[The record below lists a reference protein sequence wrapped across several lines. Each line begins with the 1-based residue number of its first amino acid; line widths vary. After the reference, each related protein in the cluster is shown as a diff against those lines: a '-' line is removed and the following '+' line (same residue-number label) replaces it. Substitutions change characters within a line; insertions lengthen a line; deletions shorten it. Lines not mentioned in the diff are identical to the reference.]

1 MKRKKRHGKHD
12 KRDRRVT
19 SRRFVLM
26 IAGVACM
33 LALLYIG
40 GSWLEARNKKPET
53 RGDYQERY
61 AYEETI
67 NVDGVTYRRRREV
80 TAILLMGV
88 DRSSD
93 AAVTGYRNGGQSD
106 FLQVLAIDSANRTI
120 TRVPIDRDTMTPIT
134 VLGVLGN
141 KSGVRTAQ
149 ICLSHGFGD
158 GKQQSCELTVDA
170 VSNLLMGVPI
180 DEYFAMNLDGI
191 STLNDALG
199 GVTVTLEDDF
209 SAVDPAMTPGTTLTL
224 RGMQAE
230 YFVRSRMNIGV
241 GTNEARMKRQHV
253 FLEQMGNMLID
264 RVNEDQ
270 NFIGTL
276 YDELEPYLVTS
287 MSRGYLINKA
297 WTARAYDRTI
307 AEIPGEHRIGENGFM
322 EFHADET
329 AIEQLVLELFYQKVK

>member
-1 MKRKKRHGKHD
+1 MKRRKKRN
-12 KRDRRVT
+12 KRGASTKQFALLVAA
-19 SRRFVLM
+19 V
-26 IAGVACM
+26 AGL

-40 GSWLEARNKKPET
+40 GSLLEARDKKPET

-67 NVDGVTYRRRREV
+67 EVDGETYRRRREV
-80 TAILLMGV
+80 TAILLMGI

-93 AAVTGYRNGGQSD
+93 AVITGYRNGGQSD
-106 FLQVLAIDSANRTI
+106 FLQLLAIDSSDRTI

-134 VLGVLGN
+134 VLGVLGD
-141 KSGVRTAQ
+141 KAGVRTAQ

-170 VSNLLMGVPI
+170 VSNLMVGAPI

-191 STLNDALG
+191 SAMNDALG

-209 SAVDPAMTPGTTLTL
+209 SALDPAMTLGTTLTL
-224 RGMQAE
+224 RGIQAE

-241 GTNEARMKRQHV
+241 GTNEARMKRQQV
-253 FLEQMGNMLID
+253 YIEQIGNMLD
-264 RVNEDQ
+264 ERVREDQ

-276 YDELEPYLVTS
+276 YDELTPYLVTS

-297 WTARAYDRTI
+297 WTTREYERRV
-307 AEIPGEHRIGENGFM
+307 AEIPGEHKIGSDGFM
-322 EFHADET
+322 EFHADED
-329 AIEQLVLELFYQKVK
+329 AVEQLVLELFYQKVK

>member
-1 MKRKKRHGKHD
+1 MKRRKKRN
-12 KRDRRVT
+12 KRGASTKQFALLVAA
-19 SRRFVLM
+19 V
-26 IAGVACM
+26 AGL

-40 GSWLEARNKKPET
+40 GNLLEARDKKPET

-67 NVDGVTYRRRREV
+67 EVDGETYRRRREV
-80 TAILLMGV
+80 TAILLMGI

-93 AAVTGYRNGGQSD
+93 AVITGYRNGGQSD
-106 FLQVLAIDSANRTI
+106 FLQLLAIDSSDRTI

-134 VLGVLGN
+134 VLGVLGD
-141 KSGVRTAQ
+141 KAGVRTAQ

-170 VSNLLMGVPI
+170 VSNLMVGAPI

-191 STLNDALG
+191 STMNDALG

-209 SAVDPAMTPGTTLTL
+209 SALDPAMTLGTTLTL
-224 RGMQAE
+224 RGIQAE

-241 GTNEARMKRQHV
+241 GTNEARMKRQQV
-253 FLEQMGNMLID
+253 YIEQIGNMLD
-264 RVNEDQ
+264 ERVREDQ

-276 YDELEPYLVTS
+276 YDELTPYLVTS

-297 WTARAYDRTI
+297 WTTREYERRV

-329 AIEQLVLELFYQKVK
+329 AIEQLILQLFYQKVK

>member
-1 MKRKKRHGKHD
+1 MKRRKKRN
-12 KRDRRVT
+12 KRGT
-19 SRRFVLM
+19 SKQFALL
-26 IAGVACM
+26 VAAVAAL

-40 GSWLEARNKKPET
+40 GSLLEARDKKPET

-61 AYEETI
+61 TYEETI
-67 NVDGVTYRRRREV
+67 EVDGETYRKRREV
-80 TAILLMGV
+80 TAILLMGI
-88 DRSSD
+88 DHTSD
-93 AAVTGYRNGGQSD
+93 TVITGYRNGGQSD
-106 FLQVLAIDSANRTI
+106 FLQLLAIDSSDRTI

-134 VLGVLGN
+134 VLGVLGD
-141 KSGVRTAQ
+141 KAGVRTAQ

-170 VSNLLMGVPI
+170 VSNLMVGAPI

-191 STLNDALG
+191 SELNDALG

-209 SAVDPAMTPGTTLTL
+209 SALDPAMTPGTTLTL
-224 RGMQAE
+224 RGIQAE

-241 GTNEARMKRQHV
+241 GTNEARMKRQQV
-253 FLEQMGNMLID
+253 YIEQIGNMLD
-264 RVNEDQ
+264 ERVHEDQ

-276 YDELEPYLVTS
+276 YDELTPYLVTS

-297 WTARAYDRTI
+297 WSTREYERRV

-329 AIEQLVLELFYQKVK
+329 AIEQLILQLFYQKVK

>member
-1 MKRKKRHGKHD
+1 MKRRKKRN
-12 KRDRRVT
+12 KRGASTKQFALLVAA
-19 SRRFVLM
+19 V
-26 IAGVACM
+26 AGL

-40 GSWLEARNKKPET
+40 GSLLEARDKKPET

-67 NVDGVTYRRRREV
+67 EVDGETYRRRREV
-80 TAILLMGV
+80 TAILLMGI

-93 AAVTGYRNGGQSD
+93 AVITGYRNGGQSD
-106 FLQVLAIDSANRTI
+106 FLQLLAIDSSDRTI

-134 VLGVLGN
+134 VLGVLGD
-141 KSGVRTAQ
+141 KAGVRTAQ

-170 VSNLLMGVPI
+170 VSNLMVGAPI

-191 STLNDALG
+191 SAMNDALG

-209 SAVDPAMTPGTTLTL
+209 SALDPAMTLGTTLTL
-224 RGMQAE
+224 RGIQAE

-241 GTNEARMKRQHV
+241 GTNEARMKRQQV
-253 FLEQMGNMLID
+253 YLEQIGNMLD
-264 RVNEDQ
+264 ERVREDQ

-276 YDELEPYLVTS
+276 YDELTPYLVTS

-297 WTARAYDRTI
+297 WTTREYERRV
-307 AEIPGEHRIGENGFM
+307 AEIPGEHRIGSDGFM
-322 EFHADET
+322 EFHADED
-329 AIEQLVLELFYQKVK
+329 AVEQLVLELFYQKVK

>member
-1 MKRKKRHGKHD
+1 M
-12 KRDRRVT
+12 
-19 SRRFVLM
+19 
-26 IAGVACM
+26 AGL

-40 GSWLEARNKKPET
+40 GNLLEARDKKPET

-67 NVDGVTYRRRREV
+67 EVDGETYRRRREV
-80 TAILLMGV
+80 TAILLMGI

-93 AAVTGYRNGGQSD
+93 AVITGYRNGGQSD
-106 FLQVLAIDSANRTI
+106 FLQLLAIDSSDRTI

-134 VLGVLGN
+134 VLGVLGD
-141 KSGVRTAQ
+141 KAGVRTAQ

-170 VSNLLMGVPI
+170 VSNLMVGAPI

-191 STLNDALG
+191 STMNDALG

-209 SAVDPAMTPGTTLTL
+209 SALDPAMTLGTTLTL
-224 RGMQAE
+224 RGIQAE

-241 GTNEARMKRQHV
+241 GTNEARMKRQQV
-253 FLEQMGNMLID
+253 YVEQIGNMLD
-264 RVNEDQ
+264 ERVREDQ

-276 YDELEPYLVTS
+276 YDELTPYLVTS

-297 WTARAYDRTI
+297 WTTREYERRV
-307 AEIPGEHRIGENGFM
+307 AEILGEHRIGSDGFM
-322 EFHADET
+322 EFHADED
-329 AIEQLVLELFYQKVK
+329 AVEQLVLELFYQKVK

>member
-1 MKRKKRHGKHD
+1 MKRRKKRN
-12 KRDRRVT
+12 KRGASTKQFALLVAA
-19 SRRFVLM
+19 V
-26 IAGVACM
+26 AGL

-40 GSWLEARNKKPET
+40 GNLLEARDKKPET

-61 AYEETI
+61 TYEETI
-67 NVDGVTYRRRREV
+67 EVDGETYRRRREV
-80 TAILLMGV
+80 TAILLMGI

-93 AAVTGYRNGGQSD
+93 AVITGYRNGGQSD
-106 FLQVLAIDSANRTI
+106 FLQLLAIDSSDRTI

-134 VLGVLGN
+134 VLGVLGD
-141 KSGVRTAQ
+141 KAGVRTAQ

-170 VSNLLMGVPI
+170 VSNLMVGAPI

-191 STLNDALG
+191 STMNDALG

-209 SAVDPAMTPGTTLTL
+209 SALDPAMTLGTTLTL
-224 RGMQAE
+224 RGIQAE

-241 GTNEARMKRQHV
+241 GTNEARMKRQQV
-253 FLEQMGNMLID
+253 YIEQIGNMLD
-264 RVNEDQ
+264 ERVREDQ

-276 YDELEPYLVTS
+276 YDELTPYLVTS

-297 WTARAYDRTI
+297 WTTREYERRV
-307 AEIPGEHRIGENGFM
+307 AEIPGEHRIGSDGFM
-322 EFHADET
+322 EFHADED
-329 AIEQLVLELFYQKVK
+329 AVEQLVLELFYQKVK